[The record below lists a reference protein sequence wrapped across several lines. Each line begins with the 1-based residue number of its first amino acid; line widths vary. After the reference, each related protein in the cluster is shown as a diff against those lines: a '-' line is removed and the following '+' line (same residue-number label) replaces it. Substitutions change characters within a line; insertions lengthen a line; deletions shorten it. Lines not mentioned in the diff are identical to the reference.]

1 MKKLAIVLFLALGW
15 QGLAGQVYPPIL
27 PYRENDYSLEE
38 VIQFAS
44 SSSGLAKSWRQEF
57 VKIIDTGIDS
67 LLRSNIKISAEDL
80 SSVFKLSLRIRQE
93 EEDPSI
99 ELIEYLLSFI
109 EYEIGEISGHF
120 ENSRN
125 ISGVVSFFP
134 DKDFLG
140 EVGVFKINNLQIVV
154 FKTRCVNLLKV
165 PPILKNSLP
174 SQQTQTEPEV
184 KTSPPPVISLI
195 ENDNNG
201 RDDGGRFDSSPFIPP
216 KEDKKEASGVKVG
229 IERSWIKRNWYVI
242 PVAAVGVGGI
252 IYSVIRFCRTGVG
265 PIDKPSDDRSMPPAI
280 AVWRF

>member
-67 LLRSNIKISAEDL
+67 LLLSNIKISAEDL

-93 EEDPSI
+93 EENPSI
-99 ELIEYLLSFI
+99 QLIEHLLSFV
-109 EYEIGEISGHF
+109 EYELGEISGPF
-120 ENSRN
+120 QNSRN
-125 ISGVVSFFP
+125 ISGIVSFFP

-140 EVGVFKINNLQIVV
+140 EVGVFKINNLEIVV

-165 PPILKNSLP
+165 PPTLKNSLP
-174 SQQTQTEPEV
+174 SQQTQTAEV
-184 KTSPPPVISLI
+184 KTSPHPVISLI
-195 ENDNNG
+195 ENDNNNG
-201 RDDGGRFDSSPFIPP
+201 RDGGGRFDSSPFIPP
-216 KEDKKEASGVKVG
+216 KEDKEKAPERRVE
-229 IERSWIKRNWYVI
+229 IERSWIQRNWYVI